1 MSLTNKKYVL
11 LKKIQFVSKI
21 NYKEH
26 MFLKKFITEQ
36 GKIIPSFVTGV
47 SANIKKAYKRN

>member
-1 MSLTNKKYVL
+1 MSLTNN
-11 LKKIQFVSKI
+11 KKICPFKEDPKLVSKI

-36 GKIIPSFVTGV
+36 GKIIPSFGKI
-47 SANIKKAYKRN
+47 SKKAYKRN